1 MGAPTPLIERQETG
15 HGILSSVPRELGS
28 LGMGLARRSLIPST
42 LLLLV
47 LPTSFQ
53 LQAQKPGF
61 IALWAASESP
71 TSLRPEGVPRSL
83 LSERG
88 TQKLLKKRP
97 RDCQPRLLFQL
108 SLLVAWACQPPPL
121 SFSFLPANAFVYLKH
136 QVSTGKP
143 ERVTSGS
150 RLFFPPNYL
159 IFLTRSLPVFF
170 SLRMSSSFLNWMLV
184 CYYFSGN
191 VRLCC
196 RDTSSRAAGLK
207 ASVWDPG
214 ASAPPIIT
222 SPNMPKRFPSR
233 LFTPTAP
240 MASL

>member
-1 MGAPTPLIERQETG
+1 
-15 HGILSSVPRELGS
+15 
-28 LGMGLARRSLIPST
+28 MGLARRSLIPST

-53 LQAQKPGF
+53 LWAQKPVF

-71 TSLRPEGVPRSL
+71 TSLRPQGVPRSFV
-83 LSERG
+83 SERG
-88 TQKLLKKRP
+88 TQRLLKKRP
-97 RDCQPRLLFQL
+97 RDSQPRLLFQL
-108 SLLVAWACQPPPL
+108 SLLVDWACQPPPL
-121 SFSFLPANAFVYLKH
+121 SFSFLLPMPLFMWSTKFPPGSLK
-136 QVSTGKP
+136 
-143 ERVTSGS
+143 VTSGS

-170 SLRMSSSFLNWMLV
+170 SLTMTSSFLNWMLV

-191 VRLCC
+191 VQLCC

-207 ASVWDPG
+207 ELVWDPG

-222 SPNMPKRFPSR
+222 SPNVPKGFLPGFSHLRHPWQVFN
-233 LFTPTAP
+233 F
-240 MASL
+240 